1 MKSLDDIIKLLSG
14 LFLGGLHFMANAV
27 LNDTRQRMRKS
38 IESFQRELGTIR
50 AGVANA
56 SILDRV
62 EVLYYGA
69 PTPLNQLASIT
80 VPEARMLLISPYDK
94 GSLGDIEKAIL
105 KSDVGITPNNDG
117 DVIRLVIPA
126 LTQDRRRE
134 LTKIVGVEQENAKV
148 AVRNIRRDAINAVKK
163 EEKDGNISEDELR
176 QLEKDIQGI
185 TDDAVKE
192 IEALSKTKESEILN
206 D

>member
-1 MKSLDDIIKLLSG
+1 
-14 LFLGGLHFMANAV
+14 MANAV

-80 VPEARMLLISPYDK
+80 IPEARMLLISPYDK

-117 DVIRLVIPA
+117 EVIRLVIPA

-134 LTKIVGVEQENAKV
+134 LTKIVGAEQENAKV

-176 QLEKDIQGI
+176 QLEKDIQAI
-185 TDDAVKE
+185 TDESVKE
-192 IEALSKTKESEILN
+192 IDELSKAKESEILN